1 MPGIHRPFQLPSG
14 DSNHFIKPR
23 HGIFHLF
30 FGVLAPTIRN
40 SLLESSNLW
49 SGSAHVLG

>member
-1 MPGIHRPFQLPSG
+1 MPGSIAVSSRHPA

-23 HGIFHLF
+23 HGIFLLF

-40 SLLESSNLW
+40 SLVGVLESLE
-49 SGSAHVLG
+49 